1 MDWLQGAA
9 DWNWSLIS
17 LVLVAVTLLSG
28 YLVFEKSPSC
38 AKDIALIGTLAALS
52 GLGRVPFAAVPGL
65 QPTTFVVLCSG
76 YVLGPLA
83 GFIIGSSAAFASNF
97 FLGHGPWTPWQML
110 AWGMVGISSGMLKR
124 MGLRHAYP
132 FLLIL
137 SFLWGFVFGW
147 LMNMWHWLT
156 FVHPLTPKTLIAVNL
171 TSIWFDSV
179 HAVGNLV
186 FMFLFGRGFVSILK
200 RFNLRLSFEYV
211 PPAIKRK

>member
-1 MDWLQGAA
+1 
-9 DWNWSLIS
+9 
-17 LVLVAVTLLSG
+17 
-28 YLVFEKSPSC
+28 
-38 AKDIALIGTLAALS
+38 
-52 GLGRVPFAAVPGL
+52 LGRVPFAAVPGL